1 MFRKLRTRLV
11 VSHALPLL
19 VLTSVLG
26 LVIFYLVETRYS
38 FSDLAAGLERQS
50 GLILEYT
57 DSDGAIWTDA
67 QAANRLINKISP
79 HLVSRMMLL
88 DKEGRLLA
96 SSLDSDSPRIG
107 QQIQADVVQ
116 NALHGVISW
125 EVDYNPF
132 MQRRIVDMARPVLDH
147 EARVIGILRFS
158 QDISE
163 IEQPLVPLRL
173 IVVGAILMGIATALT
188 FGVVLARS
196 LSLPLSRLTE
206 AVTRLVP
213 GSPGVVLPEDGP
225 DEVRTVARGYN
236 QLVHRLQEIE
246 LERRQF
252 LANVVHELGTPLGAV
267 KAATQALQ
275 NGAITDQELAKEL
288 VSGITTQIDQLSLLI
303 DDLALLG
310 EAERRELTLRCI
322 WLDLDEVVR
331 GKCQIYTYLAQ
342 QKQITLNYRTQGGL
356 LPVFADIT
364 RLRQIL
370 ANLLQNA
377 CKYTPVGGHID
388 VVTEMEVNGTI
399 PHRAIVR
406 VSDTGPGV
414 AVDEQEKI
422 FQIAYRGSTP
432 RKRHQG
438 MGIGLALAR
447 RLAEAHGGTLTIHS
461 QPGNGTTFT
470 LCLPIRAPTSD
481 P

>member
-1 MFRKLRTRLV
+1 VFRKLRTRLV

-38 FSDLAAGLERQS
+38 FNDLAAGLERQG
-50 GLILEYT
+50 GLVLEYT
-57 DSDGAIWTDA
+57 HSNTAIWSDA
-67 QAANRLINKISP
+67 QQARRLIDQISP
-79 HLVSRMMLL
+79 HMVSRIMLL

-96 SSLDSDSPRIG
+96 SSLDTDGPRLG
-107 QQIQADVVQ
+107 RNIQADVVQ
-116 NALHGVISW
+116 NALQGVTSW

-132 MQRRIVDMARPVLDH
+132 MQRRIVDMARPVLDN

-163 IEQPLVPLRL
+163 IEQPLVPLRF
-173 IVVGAILMGIATALT
+173 IVFGTILLGIVTALT
-188 FGVVLARS
+188 FGVMLARS

-213 GSPGVVLPEDGP
+213 GTPAVVLPEDGP
-225 DEVRTVARGYN
+225 DEVRTVASGYN

-275 NGAITDQELAKEL
+275 NGAITDQDLAQELM
-288 VSGITTQIDQLSLLI
+288 SGITTQIDQLSLLI

-310 EAERRELTLRCI
+310 ETERRELTLRCI

-331 GKCQIYTYLAQ
+331 GKCQIYSYLAQ
-342 QKQITLNYRTQGGL
+342 QKQITLNYNTQGGL

-377 CKYTPVGGHID
+377 CKYTPIGGHIE
-388 VVTEMEVNGTI
+388 VVTEMEVHGTS
-399 PHRAIVR
+399 PDRAIVR
-406 VSDTGPGV
+406 VSDSGPGV
-414 AVDEQEKI
+414 ALDEQEKI
-422 FQIAYRGSTP
+422 FQISYRGSTP

-447 RLAEAHGGTLTIHS
+447 RLAEAHGGTLTIRS
-461 QPGNGTTFT
+461 QPGNGSMFT
-470 LCLPIRAPTSD
+470 LCLPIKQPE
-481 P
+481 